1 MCGTRRAP
9 PNHPAGRRAKRI
21 RVARRGKPAD
31 HRGAVDFASAALLAT
46 APRSAHICPPR
57 RHTMKAEY
65 VEKQKEYEAK
75 KARAKALALRL
86 TCTICGAKP
95 KTLLNCPCGTTQC
108 VHPLGGGARARRD
121 ATQQVLLDGLS
132 THRLARPGPPEG
144 VQEDPSRARGGGG
157 PGRGTDAPAGRGL
170 LRPRAVVARRR
181 GPRAHRR
188 GARGGPR
195 AARGEPGAGAA
206 VGAVWVAVP
215 GLLRGLGRECD
226 DPGSHLLLPEGL
238 PIVRGQD
245 RLRRLS
251 PLSSTLRRNRR
262 GGPRASS
269 PPCGE
274 RGAGGDYI
282 FGRLL
287 RRWRP

>member
-132 THRLARPGPPEG
+132 THRLARPRPPQG
-144 VQEDPSRARGGGG
+144 VQEDPKRARGGGG
-157 PGRGTDAPAGRGL
+157 PGRGPDAPGVAPEGDL
-170 LRPRAVVARRR
+170 LRPRAAVARRR

-188 GARGGPR
+188 G
-195 AARGEPGAGAA
+195 
-206 VGAVWVAVP
+206 
-215 GLLRGLGRECD
+215 
-226 DPGSHLLLPEGL
+226 
-238 PIVRGQD
+238 
-245 RLRRLS
+245 
-251 PLSSTLRRNRR
+251 T
-262 GGPRASS
+262 
-269 PPCGE
+269 
-274 RGAGGDYI
+274 
-282 FGRLL
+282 
-287 RRWRP
+287 